1 MDKIFRVTLLMLCGL
16 VTAMP
21 AASQGHLQTYDE
33 QPGAWDTYYYYC
45 ECESGYSAN
54 PGVIDQA
61 TCEAPDACLSTGFFL
76 DRSGYV
82 GIGTTTPNH
91 PIDVVG
97 EINAHYSYSLRTDD
111 YIMSIM
117 PTWNNNTSVY
127 DLRILNFDTGTIA
140 FSTDTS
146 SHSATVRMRVFN
158 NGDVG
163 IGLPWASSPSYK
175 LHVAGQVGATGF
187 VNTSS
192 RESKTAI
199 EKVTASETD
208 EMLGE
213 LLAME
218 PTTYEYKDEYSAD
231 GRRHLGFIAENLPAA
246 LQAGDGR
253 GVDLY
258 ALMTYTVGALQ
269 AQQRQIEQ
277 LHELHITN
285 KQLQKENSEL
295 RSEVSRLRQFELAAI
310 TSRTTN

>member
-1 MDKIFRVTLLMLCGL
+1 MEKVSRVALLVLVGL

-33 QPGAWDTYYYYC
+33 QPGVWDGYYFYC
-45 ECESGYSAN
+45 ECDPGYSTN
-54 PGVIDQA
+54 PGVVNQA
-61 TCEAPDACLSTGFFL
+61 TCEAADACLSTGFFL
-76 DRSGYV
+76 NRNGYV
-82 GIGTTTPNH
+82 GIGTTTPSY

-199 EKVTASETD
+199 ETVTASETD
-208 EMLGE
+208 EMLRE

-218 PTTYEYKDEYSAD
+218 PTTYEYKDEYGAD

-258 ALMTYTVGALQ
+258 ALMTYTVAALQ
-269 AQQRQIEQ
+269 AQQRQIGQ
-277 LHELHITN
+277 LRELRITN
-285 KQLQKENSEL
+285 KELQMENSEL
-295 RSEVSRLRQFELAAI
+295 REEVSRLRQFESAAI
-310 TSRTTN
+310 ISRSTH